1 MKNRIILLPLYM
13 VLALCRTSVAIG
25 QEMLKGGNMEDESA
39 WKVSH
44 LDSDD
49 TTKYQFNYTEAGP
62 SAGSGG
68 CLYLWGDIVEDT
80 NILFWQ
86 ELILKA
92 GVEYEISGAFVD
104 LGNSIENFWCE
115 ILVSTEAP
123 PDSPGVD
130 YGGSV
135 TVAFN
140 TWDGTQPGIDGT
152 FQDDYS
158 KGPGPWY
165 TAPDTLGTEVT
176 VYFALNVGVWAGGT
190 TRSFDVAVDELSFV
204 VPEGTGVEVSP
215 VVVNQFELYQNYP
228 NPFNS
233 LTQIQYSLTSE
244 KNVRLKVCDMLGHVI
259 TTLVDQRQLAGN
271 YSVQWDGRD
280 DHGNGVSNGVYIY
293 KLQAGSYAQTRK
305 MILVK

>member
-1 MKNRIILLPLYM
+1 MNNLIILLPLYI
-13 VLALCRTSVAIG
+13 VLALCLTSVAMG
-25 QEMLKGGNMEDESA
+25 QEMLKGGNMEDASA

-62 SAGSGG
+62 SAGIGG
-68 CLYLWGDIVEDT
+68 CLYLWGDIFVDT

-86 ELILKA
+86 ELILKT

-104 LGNSIENFWCE
+104 LGGNIANFWCE

-130 YGGSV
+130 YGGNV

-152 FQDDYS
+152 FQDNYS

-165 TAPDTLGTEVT
+165 TAPDSLGAEVT
-176 VYFALNVGVWAGGT
+176 VYFALNVGVWAGGIS
-190 TRSFDVAVDELSFV
+190 RSFEVGVDELSFKG
-204 VPEGTGVEVSP
+204 PEGSRVAARAIIA
-215 VVVNQFELYQNYP
+215 NQFELHQNYP

-233 LTQIQYSLTSE
+233 LTQIQYSLPSE
-244 KNVRLKVCDMLGHVI
+244 ANVTINVYDLLGHVV
-259 TTLVDQRQLAGN
+259 TTLVDQRQLAGE
-271 YSVQWDGRD
+271 YAIQWDGRD
-280 DHGNGVSNGVYIY
+280 EHDNAVSNGVYIY
-293 KLQAGSYAQTRK
+293 QLQAGNYAQTRK
-305 MILVK
+305 MILLK